1 MLSLQALVTEHDVE
15 QYASQLV
22 LPPYLSHLRL
32 APFELQRQSPSSDGR
47 EPLELTYLGEGR
59 LEQFALESE
68 PHAVGILRFVLPGVD
83 VSRIRLPQDDARWH
97 WSSNSDAGPPTL
109 RIYFSPTCESLG
121 EDNQP
126 PPVEQ
131 AYVSVSRGHVF
142 IGRALVELYIK
153 TWLARL
159 DVHETIGQF
168 TFSPGSEGVEFVGS
182 SVGGQLLFDGAVV
195 SEDLIRFAGLG
206 SATREAAALVESFDG
221 PADGG
226 DFGVFE
232 DGVYLH
238 LP

>member
-1 MLSLQALVTEHDVE
+1 MLSLQALVSEQDVE

-32 APFELQRQSPSSDGR
+32 APFELKRQSPSSDGR
-47 EPLELTYLGEGR
+47 EPLVLTYLGEGR
-59 LEQFALESE
+59 LEQFLLESD
-68 PHAVGILRFVLPGVD
+68 PHALDILRFVLPGVD

-97 WSSNSDAGPPTL
+97 WSSDAGAGPATL

-121 EDNQP
+121 EDNEP
-126 PPVEQ
+126 PEAEE

-142 IGRALVELYIK
+142 VGRALVELYVK

-159 DVHETIGQF
+159 DVHETISQF
-168 TFSPGSEGVEFVGS
+168 KFVPGSEGVEFVGP

-206 SATREAAALVESFDG
+206 SATRDAAALVESFDDV
-221 PADGG
+221 ADGRG
-226 DFGVFE
+226 FGVFE